1 MPSVAVLIVDAA
13 DADKE
18 RWDEYVLRN
27 PAATFFHRF
36 GWRNVLSQAFGHRAH
51 YLIAEREGRVVG
63 VLPLGEIKSLLFG
76 HSLISTPFCVV
87 GGAVADDDAARDAL
101 VEAACKRARE
111 LDVSYLELRHGSR
124 QRPDWPCKDSQYVTF
139 RKAIS
144 ASDDENLKAIPRKQ
158 RAVVRQGIDAGLVG
172 RIDETLDSL
181 WSMYS
186 ESVRNL
192 GTPVFSRR
200 YFELLQKEFGADCE
214 IMAVDSQGKTV
225 SAVMSFYFRDE
236 VLPYYG
242 GGSVAAR
249 GAKANDFMYWSV
261 MKRAAARGIRL
272 FDYGR
277 SKVGTGPYSF
287 KKNWGFEP
295 QPLHYEYYLVKAKE
309 MPNVSPTNPKY
320 SLMINVWRRMPLGL
334 SRLLGPLIAR
344 NLG

>member
-1 MPSVAVLIVDAA
+1 MPSVAVIIVDAA
-13 DADKE
+13 DADRQ
-18 RWDEYVLRN
+18 RWDEYVLRT

-51 YLIAEREGRVVG
+51 YLIAERDGRVVG

-101 VEAACKRARE
+101 IDAACKRARE
-111 LDVSYLELRHGSR
+111 LGVAYLELRHSSR

-139 RKAIS
+139 RKAITE
-144 ASDDENLKAIPRKQ
+144 SDEENLKAIPRKQ
-158 RAVVRQGIDAGLVG
+158 RAVVRQGIEAGLVG
-172 RIDETLDSL
+172 RVDEKLDSL

-200 YFELLQKEFGADCE
+200 YFELLRTEFGADCE

-334 SRLLGPLIAR
+334 SRLLGPPIAR

>member
-111 LDVSYLELRHGSR
+111 LDVSYLELRHDAR
-124 QRPDWPCKDSQYVTF
+124 LRPDWPCKDSQYVTF

>member
-1 MPSVAVLIVDAA
+1 MPSVAVIIVDAA
-13 DADKE
+13 DADKN
-18 RWDEYVLRN
+18 RWDEYVLRT

-36 GWRNVLSQAFGHRAH
+36 GWRNVLAQAFGHHAH
-51 YLIAEREGRVVG
+51 YLLAEREGRVVG
-63 VLPLGEIKSLLFG
+63 VLPLGEIRSLLFG

-87 GGAVADDDAARDAL
+87 GGAVADDDQARDAL
-101 VEAACKRARE
+101 IEAACQRARE
-111 LDVSYLELRHGSR
+111 LGVNYLELRHNAR
-124 QRPDWPCKDSQYVTF
+124 TQPDWPCKDSQYVTF
-139 RKAIS
+139 RKAIVE
-144 ASDDENLKAIPRKQ
+144 SDDENLKAIPRKQ
-158 RAVVRQGIDAGLVG
+158 RAVVRQGIEAGLVG
-172 RIDETLDSL
+172 RVDETLDSL

-192 GTPVFSRR
+192 GTPVFSRK
-200 YFELLQKEFGADCE
+200 YFELLRKEFGADCE
-214 IMAVDSQGKTV
+214 IMTVESKGETV

-295 QPLHYEYYLVKAKE
+295 QPLYYEYYLVKAKE

-334 SRLLGPLIAR
+334 SRLLGPPIAR